1 MTKGCAFKKAD
12 RVVSTQPAERG
23 ETSCPDDKLGGVGEE
38 ATGDVGG
45 RIGLLPRDHV
55 QNLVAQLGQTVGHGE
70 DVVVSAADPNTAVV
84 LELVATQAQPLPI
97 ERPHV
102 LLRLPLVP
110 RSLVHTHHLA
120 ALQRDAAIGEKIGW
134 VGEDHV
140 KLEVK
145 RP

>member
-1 MTKGCAFKKAD
+1 MGHFLHL
-12 RVVSTQPAERG
+12 
-23 ETSCPDDKLGGVGEE
+23 SCPDDKLGGVGEE

-120 ALQRDAAIGEKIGW
+120 SVRYLNTILPPR
-134 VGEDHV
+134 
-140 KLEVK
+140 
-145 RP
+145 